1 MSHGR
6 SRKTMKAIAS
16 AAGLMIL
23 LNACAPQATYPP
35 VETTANL
42 AKPTFEPVPTVMAVA
57 IRYVQE
63 NCAKETDLAINLPE
77 GVPSEAYDMVFA
89 KLGGGRPMTVE
100 GEPAIHIK
108 EVRTRNFNAQVDV
121 IYPKGD
127 GFNQLATITLK
138 RTILENYR
146 VERIRP
152 WQIRDVAIL
161 SPHYVAPPVVEEPAP
176 ELTEEELAA
185 QQASSESAS
194 IAASPTDQ
202 IQQQK

>member
-1 MSHGR
+1 MPHGR

-35 VETTANL
+35 VETTAKL
-42 AKPTFEPVPTVMAVA
+42 ARPTFEPVPTVLAVA

-63 NCAKETDLAINLPE
+63 NCTKDMDLAINLPE
-77 GVPSEAYDMVFA
+77 GVPAEAYDMVFE
-89 KLGGGRPMTVE
+89 KLGGGRPMTMT
-100 GEPAIHIK
+100 GEAAIHVK

-121 IYPKGD
+121 IYPRPE
-127 GFNQLATITLK
+127 GFNQLATITMK

-152 WQIRDVAIL
+152 WQLRDVAVL
-161 SPHYVAPPVVEEPAP
+161 PPNYVAPPVAQEIEPQP
-176 ELTEEELAA
+176 EVYATDAMGSDD
-185 QQASSESAS
+185 SSV
-194 IAASPTDQ
+194 AASPTDH
-202 IQQQK
+202 IEPQK